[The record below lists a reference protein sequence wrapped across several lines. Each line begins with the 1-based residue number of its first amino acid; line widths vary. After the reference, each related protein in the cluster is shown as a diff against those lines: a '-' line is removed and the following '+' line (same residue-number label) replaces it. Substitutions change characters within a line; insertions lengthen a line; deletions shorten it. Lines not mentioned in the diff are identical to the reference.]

1 MLCTIY
7 RVFWVWVSRIRV
19 APVGGEVRTLVN
31 RRHRCQRERERH
43 RYNSGACAL
52 CARALATPLRWSA
65 HDTYVRDSFFLEKSS
80 RSFMTFRLN
89 PTQMCFV
96 ISATWLGQFYRYFRA
111 AVCIKTLIDLMRC
124 RFMRQKDTLKKV
136 KRHINVCFRR
146 ECLLGMPTFQWLGP
160 RSVILCC
167 TTPPLFEPEIH
178 SCTTGL

>member
-1 MLCTIY
+1 MGWRLWAARCAHWWTGAI
-7 RVFWVWVSRIRV
+7 V
-19 APVGGEVRTLVN
+19 A
-31 RRHRCQRERERH
+31 RERERGRH
-43 RYNSGACAL
+43 RYDSGACAL
-52 CARALATPLRWSA
+52 CARALAKPLRWSA

-96 ISATWLGQFYRYFRA
+96 ISVMWLGQFYRYFRA

-178 SCTTGL
+178 SCTTGLWPSPASI